1 MLRQLDFLAGSAL
14 MAAARLQAQHDVVA
28 VEEAPPS
35 SDSFGHDD
43 ARPRDKTQRRLAQ
56 NREAARK
63 SRLRKKV
70 RTTIHHPK

>member
-1 MLRQLDFLAGSAL
+1 MLQLDFLVGSVL
-14 MAAARLQAQHDVVA
+14 MAVAWLQEQDDVVP

-35 SDSFGHDD
+35 SDSFGHGD
-43 ARPRDKTQRRLAQ
+43 ARPRDKIQRRLAQ

-70 RTTIHHPK
+70 RATIHHLK